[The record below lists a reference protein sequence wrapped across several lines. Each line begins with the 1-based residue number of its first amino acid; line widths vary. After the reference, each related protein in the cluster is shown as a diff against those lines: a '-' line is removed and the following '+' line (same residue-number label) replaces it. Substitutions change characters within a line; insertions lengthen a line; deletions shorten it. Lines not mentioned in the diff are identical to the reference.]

1 MIMKLLYLKINY
13 YKKEKLKGIFI
24 MIYYN
29 DKKYWLRIKIDYKG
43 VIIRLIFDILVD

>member
-1 MIMKLLYLKINY
+1 MNQRKEIFNEIIMIMKLLYLKINY

-29 DKKYWLRIKIDYKG
+29 DKKY
-43 VIIRLIFDILVD
+43 